1 MSQVFTSLGLMTG
14 TSGDGLDISLM
25 KSDGETFFD
34 EIEDKFVP
42 YSENIKSKY
51 LNLRE
56 KNK

>member
-1 MSQVFTSLGLMTG
+1 MTG

-25 KSDGETFFD
+25 KSDGETFD

-56 KNK
+56 KINKR

>member
-34 EIEDKFVP
+34 EIEDKFV
-42 YSENIKSKY
+42 
-51 LNLRE
+51 LL
-56 KNK
+56 